1 MTPEQIE
8 HERIQQ
14 LASHLIQF
22 STFGTRC
29 DVTFFNRKPIFDVKV
44 PEKISL
50 ALAYGAGG
58 KKMQQILN
66 TIEFSDGTTASMTE
80 IWMLFPMPSGGIST
94 EELAAVD
101 LSQADQRAPNGKTI
115 REMIREM
122 YQCESADEE
131 ERYIRRFLAS

>member
-1 MTPEQIE
+1 M
-8 HERIQQ
+8 
-14 LASHLIQF
+14 
-22 STFGTRC
+22 RC
-29 DVTFFNRKPIFDVKV
+29 HFFNHKPIFDVKV